1 MPSAETPTKETAKR
15 TKSPARFHVLELIDL
30 KALGAKPNSDA
41 VLWELLTVDAPVT
54 ATTQKGAI
62 KLAAKAE
69 TERREAEA
77 EAAGSELPAREGS
90 PTYWAVPADKYVP
103 RKRTV
108 KTLEID
114 QVD

>member
-1 MPSAETPTKETAKR
+1 MPATEKPDTPR
-15 TKSPARFHVLELIDL
+15 TKKPAQFHVFELLDL
-30 KALGAKPNSDA
+30 KALGAETTDA
-41 VLWELLTVDAPVT
+41 VVWELLTVDGPVT

-69 TERREAEA
+69 LERRAAEA
-77 EAAGSELPAREGS
+77 EAANVGVDLHQTT

-108 KTLEID
+108 KMLEID

>member
-1 MPSAETPTKETAKR
+1 MPTETTAKPR
-15 TKSPARFHVLELIDL
+15 TKKPAQFHVFELIDL
-30 KALGAKPNSDA
+30 KAIEGVDLADA
-41 VLWELLTVDAPVT
+41 VLWEHLTVDGPVT

-62 KLAAKAE
+62 KAAAKAE

-77 EAAGSELPAREGS
+77 EKAGVEIPARETP